1 MFNLIVLKILTMNV
15 PYYYNPKMHSL
26 GNIGFGGK
34 IHAEAA
40 LFATKTI
47 DKIRYKGKNIRKEI
61 YEPYV
66 SKNKTLLDMCC
77 GIGISTPPGQIG
89 IDTSHEMLEVAKKNN
104 KNNKANKSFI
114 LGNAETFRPSKEI
127 DIDYFNKNELSTTL
141 GEISQHLNEQG
152 KVSIVEKCVIMSLI
166 DGDIAEE
173 EIATISEIAISLGIP
188 DGYVPGIIQNTIQK
202 ISNKD

>member
-1 MFNLIVLKILTMNV
+1 MIIFGSRGLDLKRGEGSFFCPNCQTDRIYTLKERKRMGHLYWIPIL
-15 PYYYNPKMHSL
+15 PLGSL
-26 GNIGFGGK
+26 GKFVECKACRQIFHEDAQYSETNSSI
-34 IHAEAA
+34 
-40 LFATKTI
+40 
-47 DKIRYKGKNIRKEI
+47 
-61 YEPYV
+61 
-66 SKNKTLLDMCC
+66 SNK
-77 GIGISTPPGQIG
+77 
-89 IDTSHEMLEVAKKNN
+89 LEVAIKTALSAVILSDSVTDKKELEFGS
-104 KNNKANKSFI
+104 KLISEF
-114 LGNAETFRPSKEI
+114 TSKETKI
-127 DIDYFNKNELSTTL
+127 EDLQKDLDYFNKNELSTTL